1 MARRKA
7 KKQVEEKTLINPIPC
22 KLRELTEYNKVLP
35 TWNPNKKRKGR
46 YTSSFYGNVG
56 KKRYCVI
63 SYIDGNFDNY
73 YNEGYTDR
81 QVLEGCIEFLNTPP
95 PRKKYAKK
103 TPKPLY
109 GNLELIKF
117 QRKEDSSHGVYFVV
131 VLKTDQKK
139 NRNFWGI
146 GHESK

>member
-73 YNEGYTDR
+73 YNEG
-81 QVLEGCIEFLNTPP
+81 
-95 PRKKYAKK
+95 
-103 TPKPLY
+103 
-109 GNLELIKF
+109 NLELIKF